1 MYKVFFN
8 RKCVFLTTNILD
20 HSDKNPLFYVKY
32 INQKQIISALKSKKI
47 EGIYLYHAKIEK
59 LWKHIF
65 KIFPLVEAAGGLV
78 KHKNGKF
85 LFIYR
90 NNKWDLPKG
99 KIEKKELIIDGAIR
113 EVIEETGVKDL
124 TVKENLNQ
132 TFHIFSRN
140 GNYKLKKTLWY
151 LMNTSYNGNLIPQIE
166 EGIAL
171 AEWKDKKE
179 VPILMENAYENIKL
193 LLEDLEL
200 L

>member
-1 MYKVFFN
+1 M
-8 RKCVFLTTNILD
+8 
-20 HSDKNPLFYVKY
+20 
-32 INQKQIISALKSKKI
+32 
-47 EGIYLYHAKIEK
+47 
-59 LWKHIF
+59 
-65 KIFPLVEAAGGLV
+65 EAAGGLV

-140 GNYKLKKTLWY
+140 GNYKLKKTFWY
-151 LMNTSYNGNLIPQIE
+151 LMNTSYNGILIPQIE

-171 AEWKDKKE
+171 AEWKDKKD

-193 LLEDLEL
+193 LLEDVEL